1 MASYPPFSRSE
12 RPFPGRVRF
21 AGTERQTLEGRPFQ
35 VMTDPAF
42 SFSTEIPVRYRDLDP
57 EGHVN
62 HAVYVSFLELTR
74 VRYLRE
80 VIDAGIDDL
89 NAVVAHLEIDYRRPV
104 TIEETVTV
112 ALRVTDLGRSSV
124 TMAYEIRADGDVVA
138 TAETVMV
145 RVDED
150 GDATPMPEDW
160 RETIREYEGLP
171 EGDA

>member
-1 MASYPPFSRSE
+1 
-12 RPFPGRVRF
+12 
-21 AGTERQTLEGRPFQ
+21 
-35 VMTDPAF
+35 MTDATF
-42 SFSTEIPVRYRDLDP
+42 SFTTEIPVRYRDLDP

-62 HAVYVSFLELTR
+62 HAVYVSYLELAR

-80 VIDAGIDDL
+80 LLGAGIEDL
-89 NAVVAHLEIDYRRPV
+89 EAVVAHLEIDYRRPI
-104 TIEETVTV
+104 TIEESATV

-124 TMAYEIRADGDVVA
+124 TMAYEVRADGDVIA

-150 GDATPMPEDW
+150 GNATPMPEDW

>member
-1 MASYPPFSRSE
+1 
-12 RPFPGRVRF
+12 
-21 AGTERQTLEGRPFQ
+21 
-35 VMTDPAF
+35 MTDATF
-42 SFSTEIPVRYRDLDP
+42 SFTTEIPVRYRDLDP

-62 HAVYVSFLELTR
+62 HAVYVSYLELAR

-80 VIDAGIDDL
+80 LLGAGIEDL
-89 NAVVAHLEIDYRRPV
+89 EAVVAHLEIDYRRPI
-104 TIEETVTV
+104 TIEESVTV

-124 TMAYEIRADGDVVA
+124 TMAYEIRADGDVIA

-150 GDATPMPEDW
+150 GNATPMPEDW